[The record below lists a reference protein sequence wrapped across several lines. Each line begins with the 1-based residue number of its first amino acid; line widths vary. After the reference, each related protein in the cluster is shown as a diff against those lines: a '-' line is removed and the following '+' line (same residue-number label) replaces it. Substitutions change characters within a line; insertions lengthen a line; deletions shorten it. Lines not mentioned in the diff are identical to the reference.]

1 MVERGDKRVARS
13 TSIVLTDVITIQ
25 EDLDA
30 LDGTNVQE
38 LTIRG
43 GFDDGTC
50 AFNLNLAR
58 LKKLVIDACRVSE
71 LILTSDNTPRVTD
84 LTLINLGEV
93 EPENFNVSL
102 PKLKHVVIHFL
113 TIGSDE
119 SINTILHTARK
130 LESFES
136 YKLWTFPEL
145 EFASNALES
154 INIRRSYCPE
164 RVSMW
169 APRRLSNMSDLFL
182 DMIWTQLRFWT
193 SIH

>member
-1 MVERGDKRVARS
+1 M
-13 TSIVLTDVITIQ
+13 
-25 EDLDA
+25 
-30 LDGTNVQE
+30 
-38 LTIRG
+38 
-43 GFDDGTC
+43 
-50 AFNLNLAR
+50 
-58 LKKLVIDACRVSE
+58 SE

-113 TIGSDE
+113 TIDSDE

-130 LESFES
+130 LKSFES

-164 RVSMW
+164 RVSIW
-169 APRRLSNMSDLFL
+169 ARNIQHLGLASCYDMDTIEIL
-182 DMIWTQLRFWT
+182 DQHTLASKLPDGQTRSKFDVDITNLCEARELYDILR
-193 SIH
+193 SPSCHLCCLES